1 MLFSSNNPYYAYI
14 FSFLTPTTV
23 IMYKNQS
30 YTALTKSPKY
40 FGKVIMD
47 EKIKSA
53 ILKQIEKEPFCK
65 KFGLKLKEMREGYA
79 KVEMF
84 FTQDMENMFGMA
96 HGGAIFSLID
106 AAFEVA
112 SNSHG
117 TMAVALN
124 MNINYLASPEK
135 GALITA
141 EAREINRTKKTAA
154 YEINATDESGKLLA
168 SCQALVYRLD
178 KPLPFL

>member
-1 MLFSSNNPYYAYI
+1 MD
-14 FSFLTPTTV
+14 
-23 IMYKNQS
+23 K
-30 YTALTKSPKY
+30 
-40 FGKVIMD
+40 KVR
-47 EKIKSA
+47 SA
-53 ILKQIEKEPFCK
+53 IFKQIEKEPFGK
-65 KFGLKLKEMREGYA
+65 KFGFKLIDVREGYA
-79 KVEMF
+79 KVEMR
-84 FTQDMENMFGMA
+84 FTQDLENMFGMA

-106 AAFEVA
+106 AAFEIA

-135 GALITA
+135 GAMLTA

-154 YEINATDESGKLLA
+154 YDICATDDSGRLLA
-168 SCQALVYRLD
+168 SCQSLVYRLE

>member
-1 MLFSSNNPYYAYI
+1 MLPLLNPGSI
-14 FSFLTPTTV
+14 FGDVT
-23 IMYKNQS
+23 
-30 YTALTKSPKY
+30 
-40 FGKVIMD
+40 MD
-47 EKIKSA
+47 EKVKNA
-53 ILKQIEKEPFCK
+53 IFKQIEKEPFGK
-65 KFGLKLKEMREGYA
+65 KFGLKLVDVHEGYA
-79 KVEMF
+79 KVKML
-84 FTQDMENMFGMA
+84 FTKDLENMFGMA

-135 GALITA
+135 GALLIA
-141 EAREINRTKKTAA
+141 EAREINRTKKTAV
-154 YEINATDESGKLLA
+154 YDIRATDDSGKLLS
-168 SCQALVYRLD
+168 SCQALVYRLE

>member
-1 MLFSSNNPYYAYI
+1 
-14 FSFLTPTTV
+14 
-23 IMYKNQS
+23 
-30 YTALTKSPKY
+30 
-40 FGKVIMD
+40 
-47 EKIKSA
+47 
-53 ILKQIEKEPFCK
+53 
-65 KFGLKLKEMREGYA
+65 
-79 KVEMF
+79 
-84 FTQDMENMFGMA
+84 MA

-106 AAFEVA
+106 AAFEIA

-135 GALITA
+135 GAMLTA

-154 YEINATDESGKLLA
+154 YDICATDDSGKLLS
-168 SCQALVYRLD
+168 SCQALVYRLE